1 MADASNSTSIFTLQ
15 GAGASCVLGSNPIQE
30 DRYTVLLP
38 DEFSGHTDSLAF
50 FAVYDGHASDKVA
63 EHASKNIRRLLTKSR
78 ELRQGNYESAIEQAI
93 QAEEKELLQGFW
105 AGEELF
111 AVAGSTAALVVVNLT
126 RGILVVANLGD
137 SHVLLG
143 EDDGANHTSLKVER
157 LTTSHKPEDA
167 GESHRI
173 ESAGGTLN
181 TESGV
186 SRVEGLNVSRALG
199 DLQYKMP
206 LKDIGEQSL
215 ASGQEKACVEPTKRG
230 DLVSS
235 YPSLK
240 RYTLQPDRRY
250 FLALTTDGVTNTM
263 DDETIMHQIAG
274 SKQEGMDADR
284 VAAKITEKASKEPNS
299 ENATCVTVFLDGHN
313 VRNQE

>member
-1 MADASNSTSIFTLQ
+1 MADASETSDTSNTFTLQ
-15 GAGASCVLGSNPIQE
+15 GVGASSVLGSMPAQE
-30 DRYTVLLP
+30 DRYTILLP
-38 DEFSGHTDSLAF
+38 DELSGHTNSLAF
-50 FAVYDGHASDKVA
+50 FAIYDGQYGNHITPLASG
-63 EHASKNIRRLLTKSR
+63 

-93 QAEEKELLQGFW
+93 QAEEEELLQGFW

-143 EDDGANHTSLKVER
+143 EADGADHTSLKVER
-157 LTTSHKPEDA
+157 ITTSHKPEHA
-167 GESHRI
+167 GERHRI

-181 TESGV
+181 TDGGV
-186 SRVEGLNVSRALG
+186 PRVGGLNMSRALG
-199 DLQYKMP
+199 DLQYKSP

-215 ASGQEKACVEPTKRG
+215 SSGQEKAGIEPTKKG

-240 RYTLQPDRRY
+240 RYPLQSDRRY
-250 FLALTTDGVTNTM
+250 FLALITDGVTNTM
-263 DDETIMHQIAG
+263 DDETIMHQIAR
-274 SKQEGMDADR
+274 SKQDGMDADK
-284 VAAKITEKASKEPNS
+284 VAAKITEKASGVPGS
-299 ENATCVTVFLDGHN
+299 DNATCVTVFLDGHN
-313 VRNQE
+313 IRKQE

>member
-1 MADASNSTSIFTLQ
+1 MADASETSDTSNTFTLQ
-15 GAGASCVLGSNPIQE
+15 GVGASSVPGSMPAQE
-30 DRYTVLLP
+30 DRYTILLP

-50 FAVYDGHASDKVA
+50 FAIYDGHASDKVA
-63 EHASKNIRRLLTKSR
+63 EHASKNIRRLLISSG
-78 ELRQGNYESAIEQAI
+78 ELRQGNYESAIERAI
-93 QAEEKELLQGFW
+93 QAEEEELLQGFW

-143 EDDGANHTSLKVER
+143 EADGEDHTSLKVR
-157 LTTSHKPEDA
+157 
-167 GESHRI
+167 HRI

-181 TESGV
+181 TDGGV
-186 SRVEGLNVSRALG
+186 PRVGGLNMSRALG
-199 DLQYKMP
+199 DLQYKSP

-215 ASGQEKACVEPTKRG
+215 SSGQEKAGIEPTKKG

-240 RYTLQPDRRY
+240 RYPLQSDRRY
-250 FLALTTDGVTNTM
+250 FLALITDGVTNTM
-263 DDETIMHQIAG
+263 DDETIMHQIAR
-274 SKQEGMDADR
+274 SKQDGMDADK
-284 VAAKITEKASKEPNS
+284 VAAKITEKASGVPDS
-299 ENATCVTVFLDGHN
+299 DNATCVTVFLDGHN
-313 VRNQE
+313 IRKQE

>member
-1 MADASNSTSIFTLQ
+1 MADASETSDTSNTFTLQ
-15 GAGASCVLGSNPIQE
+15 GVGASSVPGSMPAQE
-30 DRYTVLLP
+30 DRYTILLP

-50 FAVYDGHASDKVA
+50 FAIYDGQYGNHITPLASG
-63 EHASKNIRRLLTKSR
+63 

-93 QAEEKELLQGFW
+93 QAEEEELLQGFW

-126 RGILVVANLGD
+126 LGILVVANLGD

-143 EDDGANHTSLKVER
+143 EADGADHTSLKVER
-157 LTTSHKPEDA
+157 ITTSHKPEHA
-167 GESHRI
+167 GERHRI

-181 TESGV
+181 TDDGV
-186 SRVEGLNVSRALG
+186 PRVGGLNMSRALG
-199 DLQYKMP
+199 DLQYKSP

-215 ASGQEKACVEPTKRG
+215 SSGQEKAGIEPTKKG

-240 RYTLQPDRRY
+240 RYPLQSDRRY
-250 FLALTTDGVTNTM
+250 FLALITDGVTNTM
-263 DDETIMHQIAG
+263 DDETIMHQIAR
-274 SKQEGMDADR
+274 SKQDGMDADK
-284 VAAKITEKASKEPNS
+284 VAAKITEKASGAPGS
-299 ENATCVTVFLDGHN
+299 DNATCVTVFLDGHN
-313 VRNQE
+313 IRKQE